1 MEQDST
7 KSAEKRHA
15 IIEAALECFSQYGF
29 DSTSMKMIA
38 QQAGTKSAALIYYY
52 FKDKDDL
59 LMACM
64 TEVKVPLVQDI
75 AEDTDPVEWM
85 VRMQTEYLDLLA
97 VPQFRK
103 LILCAYSVI
112 SRRSDFL
119 EAINSRFRESH
130 RLRFY
135 HFLDVQINRGIL
147 TPLHYWS
154 VYQDIFYP
162 LSMRMLIS
170 GDWSDWDHQ
179 PRYLDYLRQRAKRFL
194 YAYSPTAL
202 L

>member
-64 TEVKVPLVQDI
+64 TEVTVPLVQDI

-85 VRMQTEYLDLLA
+85 VRMQAEYLDLLA

-119 EAINSRFRESH
+119 EGFC
-130 RLRFY
+130 
-135 HFLDVQINRGIL
+135 
-147 TPLHYWS
+147 
-154 VYQDIFYP
+154 
-162 LSMRMLIS
+162 
-170 GDWSDWDHQ
+170 
-179 PRYLDYLRQRAKRFL
+179 
-194 YAYSPTAL
+194 
-202 L
+202 